1 MEIKEEDLKV
11 SDSKIWL
18 EDSAGNMIAFVEFP
32 EFEPGKVEVT
42 HTIVDPSIEGRGVAA
57 LLTKT
62 MAEKLMAEGKK
73 AELTCSY
80 AIRWFHIHKE
90 YREVLVDPEYE
101 EQKAQTLSGHACGL
115 PRFRKQV

>member
-1 MEIKEEDLKV
+1 MEIKKEDLKV

-42 HTIVDPSIEGRGVAA
+42 HTIVDPSIQGQGVADF
-57 LLTKT
+57 LTQA
-62 MAEKLMAEGKK
+62 MAEKLLAEGKK

-80 AIRWFHIHKE
+80 AIRWFHLHRE
-90 YREVLVDPEYE
+90 FREVLADPEYE
-101 EQKAQTLSGHACGL
+101 EQKAKTLSGHACGI
-115 PRFRKQV
+115 PRHRKN